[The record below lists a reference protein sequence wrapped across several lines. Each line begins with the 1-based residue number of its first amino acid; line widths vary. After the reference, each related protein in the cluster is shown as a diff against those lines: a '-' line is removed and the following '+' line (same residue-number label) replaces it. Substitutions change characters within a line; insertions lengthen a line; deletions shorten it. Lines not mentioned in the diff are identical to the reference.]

1 MLRVP
6 ENSDHNFN
14 YELQGD
20 ISDRKVINVN
30 EKKKFTQK
38 SAPYVKQT
46 RELLLIQMNILILN
60 IWKFI
65 FHSINIYRSP
75 NM

>member
-14 YELQGD
+14 NELQGD

-38 SAPYVKQT
+38 TAPYAKQT
-46 RELLLIQMNILILN
+46 RTLAHSDEHSHFKYLKIH
-60 IWKFI
+60 
-65 FHSINIYRSP
+65 FHSTNIYRSP